1 MLHILMGRAGSG
13 KSARVLRELAR
24 LGDTSRQ
31 ILLVPEHASH
41 MAEVDVCRACGDSA
55 GRHAEV
61 LTFKL
66 LATRVLSIVG
76 GAADVTLDNG
86 GKLLTMQRTLQE
98 LAPYLTVYRRPSAR
112 AAFLE
117 SLLALMEELQAY
129 AVTPETLS
137 ERVAQLTG
145 ESGDKLRDVALL
157 YGQYLTNLCADG
169 RDARDRL
176 EKLEEGL
183 AASGYADGKD
193 VFLDGFSYF
202 TGRELNI
209 LRILLRRARS
219 VTVTLL
225 GDGSALFAESL
236 RMRGQLER
244 LAADVGTPCETELLP
259 LGEADTALAHIERNF
274 FTGGSAWTGESGTVQ
289 LCEAGTALHEVEW
302 VASEIMRLVRT
313 QGLRWRDITV
323 AARVLD
329 DYEPTVRTV
338 FARWG
343 IPLYCS
349 RRADIL
355 CEPVVTLLLGALDA
369 VCGGFSYEEMF
380 RCLKT
385 TLAGLTAEECDVLE
399 NYVLKWSIHGTM
411 WVRENDWT
419 AHPEGYGVEWRDEHR
434 AQLAR
439 VNAARRTVQRSFAP
453 LYEGLKGESSARS
466 KVDSLYR
473 WLERIG
479 LPDTLEQQTQQCFRA
494 GDVQRAEEL
503 AQLWNILCGVFDQ
516 FVSILGDKLLGAEE
530 FARLMRL
537 VLTQYSVGT
546 IPAALDRV
554 SLCELT
560 RNDRHTVGALF
571 LLGANDTVLPAPGTP
586 SGILKD
592 EDRMA
597 LEALDICLA
606 PYGTAQFSLEIQNI
620 YAALAQPARMLTVSY
635 PRLDASGAEL
645 RPSFVVGRI
654 ASLCP
659 QARFVRE
666 DGDRSYRLASRT
678 AALEYAGEQ
687 PDGAAWQYFARDTAN
702 APVLAAM
709 HAAAQYTRGSLSRA
723 AVRTL
728 YGERVTLSA
737 SRLDKARS
745 CHFAYFMRYGL
756 RAKERTTASFDA
768 PMTGSFVHDVLDHTL
783 RAARGHGGLKA
794 LSREQ
799 LHALAREAVDE
810 YVRAELGDLEEKP
823 ARFRYLFRRL
833 CESVYRML
841 DDVVDELRVS
851 DFEPLAFELA
861 FGEDG
866 QLPAITIREGGG
878 ELALVGKVDRVDG
891 WVHEG
896 RLYLRVVDY
905 KTGRKSFDLAE
916 IRYGLGLQLLLYL
929 DALEQKGEALF
940 GREIVPAGVLYT
952 PVREPLLSLP
962 RDIAPEKLRE
972 AMQKQLRRS
981 GMLLGDP
988 AVLQAMEHDALRE
1001 PCYLPVT
1008 VKRGKDGAVS
1018 LGESVTSL
1026 ERLGRLGKYA
1036 ELQLRSVA
1044 RELREGD
1051 IDADPYARSEQE
1063 TYCRFCEFAPACHFE
1078 NGRGRDR
1085 IEYIRATKAEEFW
1098 QHIDAAVEG
1107 GDSHG

>member
-24 LGDTSRQ
+24 LGDTSQQ

-41 MAEVDVCRACGDSA
+41 MAEVDVCRACGDTA

-66 LATRVLSIVG
+66 LATRVLGIVG

-86 GKLLTMQRTLQE
+86 GKLLTLQRTLQQ

-137 ERVAQLTG
+137 ERVAELDG
-145 ESGDKLRDVALL
+145 ESGDKLRDVAMI
-157 YGQYLTNLCADG
+157 YGQYLSALRADG

-236 RMRGQLER
+236 RVREQLTH
-244 LAADVGTPCETELLP
+244 LAAEVGTPCEVELLP
-259 LGEADTALAHIERNF
+259 TDEPHTALSHIERHF
-274 FTGGSAWTGESGTVQ
+274 FTGGAPWTGESDAVQ
-289 LCEAGTALHEVEW
+289 LCEAGSARHEVEW
-302 VASEIMRLVRT
+302 VASEITRLVRE

-323 AARVLD
+323 AARVLE

-355 CEPVVTLLLGALDA
+355 RESVVTLLLSALDA
-369 VCGGFSYEEMF
+369 VCGGFSYEDMF

-385 TLAGLTAEECDVLE
+385 TLAGLSAEECDVLE
-399 NYVLKWSIHGTM
+399 NYVLKWNIRGTM
-411 WVRENDWT
+411 WVRDADWT
-419 AHPEGYGVEWRDEHR
+419 AHPEGYGVDWRDEHR
-434 AQLAR
+434 ALLAR
-439 VNAARRTVQRSFAP
+439 VNAARHTVQQSFLP
-453 LYEGLKGESSARS
+453 LYEGLKGENSARC
-466 KVDSLYR
+466 KVEVIYS
-473 WLERIG
+473 WLEQIG
-479 LPDTLEQQTQQCFRA
+479 LPETLSAQTEQHFRA

-503 AQLWNILCGVFDQ
+503 AQLWNILCGVLDQ
-516 FVSILGDKLLGAEE
+516 FVSILGDEPLGAEE
-530 FARLMRL
+530 FARLLRL

-554 SLCELT
+554 NLCELT

-571 LLGANDTVLPAPGTP
+571 LLGANDTVLPAPDTP

-597 LEALDICLA
+597 LEALDISLA
-606 PYGTAQFSLEIQNI
+606 PYGASQFSLELQNI
-620 YAALAQPARMLTVSY
+620 YAALAQPTRMLTVSY
-635 PRLDASGAEL
+635 PRFDTAGGEL

-659 QARFVRE
+659 EAHFVHE
-666 DGDRSYRLASRT
+666 SADRSYRMACR
-678 AALEYAGEQ
+678 ADALEYAGEQ
-687 PDGAAWQYFARDTAN
+687 PDGAAWQYFAREEAN
-702 APVLAAM
+702 APVLSAMRAAT
-709 HAAAQYTRGSLSRA
+709 QYTRGSLSRA

-756 RAKERTTASFDA
+756 RAKERTEASFDA
-768 PMTGSFVHDVLDHTL
+768 PMTGTFVHDVLDHTL
-783 RAARGHGGLKA
+783 RVSRERGGLKA

-799 LHALAREAVDE
+799 LHDIAREAVDE

-823 ARFRYLFRRL
+823 ARFRYLFKRL

-841 DDVVDELRVS
+841 DDVIEELRVS

-861 FGEDG
+861 FGDNG
-866 QLPAITIREGGG
+866 QLPAITIREGGS
-878 ELALVGKVDRVDG
+878 ELGLVGKVDRVDG
-891 WVHEG
+891 WIHEG
-896 RLYLRVVDY
+896 KLYLRVVDY

-916 IRYGLGLQLLLYL
+916 IRYGLGLQMLLYL
-929 DALEQKGEALF
+929 NALERGGEALF
-940 GREIVPAGVLYT
+940 GREVVPAGVLYT
-952 PVREPLLSLP
+952 PVREPLLALP
-962 RDIAPEKLRE
+962 RETPPEKLRE

-981 GMLLGDP
+981 GMLLADP
-988 AVLQAMEHDALRE
+988 AVLQAMEHDALTE

-1008 VKRGKDGAVS
+1008 VKRGKDGDALLGDS
-1018 LGESVTSL
+1018 LASL

-1036 ELQLRSVA
+1036 ELQLQSVA

-1051 IDADPYARSEQE
+1051 IDADPYARNAQE
-1063 TYCRFCEFAPACHFE
+1063 TACRFCEFAPACHFE

-1085 IEYIRATKAEEFW
+1085 VEYIRATKAEEFW

-1107 GDSHG
+1107 GDIRG

>member
-13 KSARVLRELAR
+13 KSARVLREIAR
-24 LGDTSRQ
+24 LGDTSQQ

-41 MAEVDVCRACGDSA
+41 MAEVDVCRACGETA
-55 GRHAEV
+55 GRHVEV

-66 LATRVLSIVG
+66 LASRVFNIVG

-86 GKLLTMQRTLQE
+86 GKLLTLQRVLQQ

-129 AVTPETLS
+129 AVVPETLS
-137 ERVAQLTG
+137 ERVSSLTG
-145 ESGDKLRDVALL
+145 ESGDKLRDVALI
-157 YGQYLTNLCADG
+157 YGQYLAALCADG

-225 GDGSALFAESL
+225 GDGSELFAESL
-236 RMRGQLER
+236 RVRAQLQR
-244 LAADVGTPCETELLP
+244 LAEETGVPCRAELLP
-259 LGEADTALAHIERNF
+259 SRRADTALAYIERCF
-274 FTGGSAWTGESGTVQ
+274 FTGGAAWTGESTSVQ
-289 LCEAGTALHEVEW
+289 LCEAGSALHEVEW
-302 VASEIMRLVRT
+302 VAAEITRLVRT
-313 QGLRWRDITV
+313 QSLRWRDITV
-323 AARVLD
+323 AARVLE

-355 CEPVVTLLLGALDA
+355 REPVVTLLLSALDA
-369 VCGGFSYEEMF
+369 VCGSFAYEDMF

-399 NYVLKWSIHGTM
+399 NYVLKWDIRGTM
-411 WVRENDWT
+411 WVRDADWT
-419 AHPEGYGVEWRDEHR
+419 AHPEGYGIEWSGEHR
-434 AQLAR
+434 KRLTR
-439 VNAARRTVQRSFAP
+439 VNDARRKVQQSFAP
-453 LYEGLKGESSARS
+453 LYEGLKGENSARS
-466 KVDSLYR
+466 KVETLYS
-473 WLERIG
+473 WLEQIG
-479 LPDTLEQQTQQCFRA
+479 LPSTLSEQTGQRYRA

-503 AQLWNILCGVFDQ
+503 AQLWNILCGVLDQ
-516 FVSILGDKLLGAEE
+516 FVSILGDEPLGAEE
-530 FARLMRL
+530 FARLLRL

-546 IPAALDRV
+546 IPAALDHV

-560 RNDRHTVGALF
+560 RNDRHSVGALF
-571 LLGANDTVLPAPGTP
+571 LLGANDTVLPAPGAP
-586 SGILKD
+586 GGILKD

-597 LEALDICLA
+597 LEALEIRLA
-606 PYGTAQFSLEIQNI
+606 PYGTAQFSLELQNI
-620 YAALAQPARMLTVSY
+620 YAALAQPTRMLTVSY
-635 PRLDASGAEL
+635 PRLDTTGGEL

-659 QARFVRE
+659 LARFE
-666 DGDRSYRLASRT
+666 HEGGERSYRLSCRAD
-678 AALEYAGEQ
+678 ALEYAGEQ
-687 PDGAAWQYFARDTAN
+687 PDGAMWQYFARDEQN
-702 APVLAAM
+702 AAVLAAM
-709 HAAAQYTRGSLSRA
+709 KNAAQYTRGSLSRA

-728 YGERVTLSA
+728 YGERITLSA
-737 SRLDKARS
+737 SKLDKARS

-756 RAKERTTASFDA
+756 RAKERTEASFDA
-768 PMTGSFVHDVLDHTL
+768 PMTGTFVHDVFDHTL
-783 RAARGHGGLKA
+783 HAARERGGLKA
-794 LSREQ
+794 LSHDA
-799 LHALAREAVDE
+799 LHELAREAVE
-810 YVRAELGDLEEKP
+810 TYVRTELGDLEEKP

-866 QLPAITIREGGG
+866 DLPAITLREGGG

-891 WVHEG
+891 WLHNG
-896 RLYLRVVDY
+896 KLYLRVVDY

-916 IRYGLGLQLLLYL
+916 IRYGLGLQMLLYL
-929 DALEQKGEALF
+929 NALERGGEELF
-940 GREIVPAGVLYT
+940 GHEVVPAGVLYT

-962 RDIAPEKLRE
+962 RDTSPEKLRE

-981 GMLLGDP
+981 GMLLADP
-988 AVLQAMEHDALRE
+988 AVLQAMEHDALTE
-1001 PCYLPVT
+1001 PCYLPVA
-1008 VKRGKDGAVS
+1008 VKRDKDGNAS
-1018 LGESVTSL
+1018 LSESVASL

-1036 ELQLRSVA
+1036 ELQLQSVA

-1051 IDADPYARSEQE
+1051 IDADPCARNKMDIA
-1063 TYCRFCEFAPACHFE
+1063 CRFCEFAPACHFE

-1098 QHIDAAVEG
+1098 QHVDTAVEG
-1107 GDSHG
+1107 GSIRG